1 MIVPWFCSQDI
12 PIPRLYCLHL
22 VMIGEDNSDLS
33 VLYDCIYKEMWNV
46 ERSGGREYQRF
57 VDIAKQYV

>member
-1 MIVPWFCSQDI
+1 
-12 PIPRLYCLHL
+12 
-22 VMIGEDNSDLS
+22 MIGEDNSNLS

-46 ERSGGREYQRF
+46 ERSGGRDYQRF